1 MKPKSIFFLALL
13 FFIIVNVYVPAVENQ
28 GDTVYVIPVKGV
40 IDRGLAKFVERGI
53 VEAQKAKAR
62 AVIFEIDTPGG
73 EIYSARQISD
83 AILNSQLRTI
93 SFINDEATSAGVLV
107 AISAKTIVVAPGATI
122 GAAEPRPKEEKYVSY
137 WTSIL
142 RNVAERNGRNEE
154 IVAAMA
160 DSDTVIEGLKEK
172 GKILSLTA
180 RQALEWGLADKMAR
194 DRAELLA
201 LEELRGA
208 RVVEQKPT
216 LAEMIA
222 QMATNPFISPM
233 LLTVGIVGVV
243 TEVLTPGFGF
253 PGVIG
258 LLAFSLFFGGNILAG
273 ATQYW
278 VPGLFVLG
286 ILLLAIEMVV
296 PGFGVFGLSGIICIV
311 GSIIIAFPD
320 PGQALVSFII
330 AVIASGFIMYFVA
343 KYLVK
348 TPAFDRLI
356 LGTKQDK
363 SQGYVASH
371 EDLSIYQ
378 GKEGTALTPLRPAGA
393 VDFGGRRL
401 DVVTEGEFI
410 PAGSPVVAV
419 KVEGNKITV
428 KLLGKENK

>member
-1 MKPKSIFFLALL
+1 MKPKSIFFLAVL
-13 FFIIVNVYVPAVENQ
+13 FFLIAGVYVPAVENQ
-28 GDTVYVIPVKGV
+28 SDAVYVIPVKGV

-53 VEAQKAKAR
+53 VEARRAEAR

-83 AILNSQLRTI
+83 AILNSQLRTV

-107 AISAKTIVVAPGATI
+107 AISAKTVVVAPGATI

-142 RNVAERNGRNEE
+142 RNVAERNGRNGE

-208 RVVEQKPT
+208 RVIEPKPT
-216 LAEMIA
+216 LAETIA
-222 QMATNPFISPM
+222 QLATNPFVSPV
-233 LLTVGIVGVV
+233 LLTVGIVGAV

-258 LLAFSLFFGGNILAG
+258 LIAFSLFFGGNLLAG
-273 ATQYW
+273 AAQYW

-286 ILLLAIEMVV
+286 ILLLAIETFV
-296 PGFGVFGLSGIICIV
+296 PGFGVFGLAGIICIA

-320 PGQALVSFII
+320 PGQALVSLII

-343 KYLVK
+343 RYLVK

-378 GKEGTALTPLRPAGA
+378 GKKGTALTPLRPAGA
-393 VDFGGRRL
+393 VDFDGRRL

-419 KVEGNKITV
+419 KVEGSKITV
-428 KLLGKENK
+428 RLLGKENK